1 MAFLRAFYYVYY
13 FILLQQTEVNKSST
27 KYYIYSYDHTTSYTR
42 ITYHTF
48 VILYRQP
55 CNRKIHID
63 SLYWIQSHTIKKSQF
78 YHQIK
83 PNSAHTELKNKS
95 HFTNLF
101 GINTELLREKL
112 FIMKWRHLESEHK
125 LKKEKWDK
133 MNTSFAKVGAG
144 EGSGIDMLYIS
155 WNFGNLKKIQQ
166 IYLQL
171 FIKVRTQYV
180 RFFLNFSLFLS
191 RFKKIH
197 YFSIFYLPATFLMPN
212 TKMLFDL
219 LHFF

>member
-1 MAFLRAFYYVYY
+1 MAFFHAFYYVYY
-13 FILLQQTEVNKSST
+13 FILLQQIEVSKSST
-27 KYYIYSYDHTTSYTR
+27 KYYSYSYDHTTSYTL

-48 VILYRQP
+48 VIFYRQP

-133 MNTSFAKVGAG
+133 MNTSFVKAGAG

-155 WNFGNLKKIQQ
+155 WNFGNLKKNTTNISSIVHKSQNAVCQ
-166 IYLQL
+166 IFL
-171 FIKVRTQYV
+171 K
-180 RFFLNFSLFLS
+180 FFLIPLS
-191 RFKKIH
+191 F
-197 YFSIFYLPATFLMPN
+197 
-212 TKMLFDL
+212 
-219 LHFF
+219 